1 MKITRQTL
9 RKLINEVYKDYESQK
24 HGERARLNIP
34 GLVPKLA
41 AIEDS
46 DDYADALQANQLA
59 LAMGSKELELPT
71 GGLKSIPSLEFEGI
85 KDKARAYLQS
95 TIDYCTW
102 VKSSKERFTPED
114 KEKLKEFHQRTFDLG
129 QEMHQ
134 AMKKLHRK
142 ISKSKKLHNR
152 GNYTEVTFGNTPEE
166 EKMWRTLEYYVRSPF
181 DQHGS
186 LIAKIARDEPQY
198 AWMGRP
204 VKPEMCQDMYMY
216 RKFGPI
222 NSYFGDKIK

>member
-41 AIEDS
+41 ALEDS

-59 LAMGSKELELPT
+59 LAMGSKEQELPT
-71 GGLKSIPSLEFEGI
+71 GGLKSIPLAKFEAI
-85 KDKARAYLQS
+85 KEKARAYLQS

-114 KEKLKEFHQRTFDLG
+114 EKTIKQFHQESYELG
-129 QEMHQ
+129 QEMHK

-142 ISKSKKLHNR
+142 MPKEKKHHDR

-166 EKMWRTLEYYVRSPF
+166 DKMWRTLDKNVRSPF

-198 AWMGRP
+198 AWLGRP
-204 VKPEMCQDMYMY
+204 VKPGMCQDMYMH
-216 RKFGPI
+216 RKFGPRK
-222 NSYFGDKIK
+222 Y

>member
-59 LAMGSKELELPT
+59 LAMGSKEQELPT
-71 GGLKSIPSLEFEGI
+71 GGLKSIPSLEFEAI
-85 KDKARAYLQS
+85 KEKARAYLQS

-114 KEKLKEFHQRTFDLG
+114 EKTIKQFHQESYELG
-129 QEMHQ
+129 QEMHK
-134 AMKKLHRK
+134 AMKKLHK
-142 ISKSKKLHNR
+142 KMSKSKKLHNR